1 MHLQSAAAVC
11 LVACLAHFR
20 TAWTRE
26 LMFDDIQAIGD
37 NRDLLVSAALAV
49 DSTVELTPTP
59 PPQPGTPISKI
70 FEHDFWGLPL
80 SDPSSHK
87 SFRPLT
93 TLTFRSVPPFPPRVC
108 ARSRPNRQRR
118 RPPTPVHATPRLSP
132 PACVCTPMHGCSAN
146 YALGELQPR
155 GYHVA
160 NIACHCAAS
169 VLFLCVTPKVRSAGH
184 RWKPLAAGESLTA
197 RSHPPRGWRQ
207 ARGWP
212 AGPPA
217 CAD

>member
-37 NRDLLVSAALAV
+37 NRDLLVSAALAAA
-49 DSTVELTPTP
+49 STVALTPTP

-108 ARSRPNRQRR
+108 ARAPALTANAAARQRLY
-118 RPPTPVHATPRLSP
+118 TPRPVSRHP
-132 PACVCTPMHGCSAN
+132 HASAHPRTDAVRTTRWASCSRAVTTWPTSR
-146 YALGELQPR
+146 ATVPRASSSCASHRRCAVTHRRAPLGATRRR
-155 GYHVA
+155 G
-160 NIACHCAAS
+160 
-169 VLFLCVTPKVRSAGH
+169 VTH
-184 RWKPLAAGESLTA
+184 RA
-197 RSHPPRGWRQ
+197 
-207 ARGWP
+207 
-212 AGPPA
+212 
-217 CAD
+217 